1 MKRPDSSLHLPE
13 SEQFL
18 DFDFQNLCE
27 LFQASD
33 GRGVNATLHQAD
45 KLNRAGEGFRQLL
58 LSKLSAFAE
67 AGNSPAE
74 FLLEHAV

>member
-1 MKRPDSSLHLPE
+1 MCRPDSSLLLLE
-13 SEQFL
+13 TEKFSDL
-18 DFDFQNLCE
+18 DFQNPCE
-27 LFQASD
+27 LFQAGD
-33 GRGVNATLHQAD
+33 GWGVNATLHQAD